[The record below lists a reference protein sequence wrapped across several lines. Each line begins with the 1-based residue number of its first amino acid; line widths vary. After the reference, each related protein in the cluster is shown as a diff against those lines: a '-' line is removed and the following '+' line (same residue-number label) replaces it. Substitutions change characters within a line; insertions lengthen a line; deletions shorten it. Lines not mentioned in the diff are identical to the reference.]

1 MGEYPESLGLSE
13 FRDANPFSFESKY
26 SLVVVRYQNPVRLLL
41 LAIGSLLARAGL
53 VRREHV
59 VRTTDLSWPRIVTGL
74 ARMSKAAVDVGM
86 VGIAVGEVAIAGV
99 GFAGPFWGIAFSLGG
114 GFAAGTIALVS
125 QGFGANAHD
134 EIGQAIRS
142 STLLVLG
149 LTVPVAVV
157 FAAFPLEL
165 VSIIAAE
172 PATAQAGAEYLGVIA
187 FGVPFA
193 GLNLVGSRI
202 FIGADDAWTPMIVRT
217 GGAVSNIGLN
227 ALFIFGL
234 SMGVSGAALGT
245 VLANVFVTVAFVLAL
260 VAGRI
265 PGIGDLPVKVDPFGT
280 YFDRK
285 TLRDVFEIGLPVV
298 GRNSVWTVAK
308 FPTFA
313 IVALFGPSVVAA
325 YVIVRRILGLMNTPG
340 WGFALAASSLVGQE
354 LGEGDEADAE
364 AYANDILVFSLAVYA
379 LFAVVV
385 AIFAEPIVQLFVGP
399 NADPNTVPTAVG
411 LTYAACIAV
420 LAQSVK
426 GTAAGP
432 LDASGD
438 TNWTFYSQVIGM
450 VGFAIPLAYLGATVP
465 AIGIVG
471 LYLSFVGE
479 SLVPAI
485 INFWRYRSGKWK
497 LISQQYGPDT
507 TVADD

>member
-1 MGEYPESLGLSE
+1 VGEYPESLGLSE

-172 PATAQAGAEYLGVIA
+172 PATAQAGA
-187 FGVPFA
+187 
-193 GLNLVGSRI
+193 
-202 FIGADDAWTPMIVRT
+202 
-217 GGAVSNIGLN
+217 
-227 ALFIFGL
+227 
-234 SMGVSGAALGT
+234 
-245 VLANVFVTVAFVLAL
+245 
-260 VAGRI
+260 
-265 PGIGDLPVKVDPFGT
+265 
-280 YFDRK
+280 
-285 TLRDVFEIGLPVV
+285 
-298 GRNSVWTVAK
+298 
-308 FPTFA
+308 
-313 IVALFGPSVVAA
+313 
-325 YVIVRRILGLMNTPG
+325 
-340 WGFALAASSLVGQE
+340 
-354 LGEGDEADAE
+354 
-364 AYANDILVFSLAVYA
+364 
-379 LFAVVV
+379 
-385 AIFAEPIVQLFVGP
+385 
-399 NADPNTVPTAVG
+399 
-411 LTYAACIAV
+411 
-420 LAQSVK
+420 
-426 GTAAGP
+426 
-432 LDASGD
+432 
-438 TNWTFYSQVIGM
+438 
-450 VGFAIPLAYLGATVP
+450 
-465 AIGIVG
+465 
-471 LYLSFVGE
+471 
-479 SLVPAI
+479 
-485 INFWRYRSGKWK
+485 
-497 LISQQYGPDT
+497 
-507 TVADD
+507 

>member
-1 MGEYPESLGLSE
+1 VA
-13 FRDANPFSFESKY
+13 FREGNPYVFESKY
-26 SLVVVRYQNPVRLLL
+26 YRLVVRYQNPVRLLL
-41 LAIGSLLARAGL
+41 LGVGVLLARMGL

-74 ARMSKAAVDVGM
+74 ARMSKNAVDVAM

-125 QGFGANAHD
+125 QGFGANAPD

-142 STLLVLG
+142 SAVIVLALTL
-149 LTVPVAVV
+149 PVAAL
-157 FAAFPLEL
+157 FAAVPSEL
-165 VSIIAAE
+165 VALISNDAA
-172 PATAQAGAEYLGVIA
+172 TTRAGADYLRVVA

-202 FIGADDAWTPMIVRT
+202 FIGADDAWTPMLVRG
-217 GGAVSNIGLN
+217 GGALVNILAN
-227 ALFIFGL
+227 AVFIFVLG
-234 SMGVSGAALGT
+234 MGVTGAALGT
-245 VLANVFVTVAFVLAL
+245 VLANVLVTTTFVLAL
-260 VAGRI
+260 LAGRI
-265 PGIGDLPVKVDPFGT
+265 PGVGDLPVTVDPFGPYLHRDT
-280 YFDRK
+280 I
-285 TLRDVFEIGLPVV
+285 TDVFEIGLPVV
-298 GRNSVWTVAK
+298 GRNSVWTLAK
-308 FPTFA
+308 FPMLA

-364 AYANDILVFSLAVYA
+364 AYANDILVFSLATYA
-379 LFAVVV
+379 VFAVVV
-385 AIFAEPIVQLFVGP
+385 AAFAQPIVELFVGAD
-399 NADPNTVPTAVG
+399 ADPNTVPTAVG
-411 LTYAACIAV
+411 LTYAACVAV

-438 TNWTFYSQVIGM
+438 TNVTFYSQVVGM
-450 VGFAIPLAYLGATVP
+450 IGFAIPLAYVGAVVP
-465 AIGIVG
+465 AVGIVG
-471 LYLSFVGE
+471 LYLSFLGE
-479 SLVPAI
+479 ALVPAL
-485 INFWRYRSGKWK
+485 INFWRYRTGKWK
-497 LISQQYGPDT
+497 AISQEYGPDT

>member
-1 MGEYPESLGLSE
+1 
-13 FRDANPFSFESKY
+13 
-26 SLVVVRYQNPVRLLL
+26 VVRYQNPVRLLL
-41 LAIGSLLARAGL
+41 LAIGGLLARLGL

-74 ARMSKAAVDVGM
+74 ARMSKNAVDVAM

-114 GFAAGTIALVS
+114 GFAAGTISLVS
-125 QGFGANAHD
+125 QGYGAGADD
-134 EIGQAIRS
+134 EIGQAVRS
-142 STLLVLG
+142 SALLVLG
-149 LTVPVAVV
+149 LTLPVAAL
-157 FAAFPLEL
+157 FATVPYEL
-165 VSIIAAE
+165 VDLIANDA
-172 PATAQAGAEYLGVIA
+172 ATTDAGAEYLGVIA
-187 FGVPFA
+187 VGVPFA

-202 FIGADDAWTPMIVRT
+202 FIGADDAWTPMLVRA
-217 GGAVSNIGLN
+217 GGAVTNIGLN

-234 SMGVSGAALGT
+234 GMGVAGAALGT
-245 VLANVFVTVAFVLAL
+245 VLANVAVAVAFVVAL

-265 PGIGDLPVKVDPFGT
+265 PGLGDLPVEVDPFGR
-280 YFDRK
+280 YVDRD
-285 TLRDVFEIGLPVV
+285 TLTDVFEIGLPVV
-298 GRNSVWTVAK
+298 GRNSVWTIAK

-364 AYANDILVFSLAVYA
+364 AYANDILVFSLGVYA
-379 LFAVVV
+379 VFAVVV
-385 AIFAEPIVQLFVGP
+385 AAFAGPIVNLFVGAD
-399 NADPNTVPTAVG
+399 ADPNTVPAAIG

-438 TNWTFYSQVIGM
+438 TSWTFYSQVIGM
-450 VGFAIPLAYLGATVP
+450 VGFAIPLAYVGATVP
-465 AIGIVG
+465 AVGIAG
-471 LYLSFVGE
+471 LYLSFMAEAG
-479 SLVPAI
+479 VPAV
-485 INFWRYRSGKWK
+485 INYWRYRSGKWK
-497 LISQQYGPDT
+497 AISRQYGPDAA
-507 TVADD
+507 VADD